1 MIDAIATLD
10 RYRYTLQ
17 GVYRRGHDPERY
29 CQELW
34 VWPIAHKHNLFPE
47 VWVEKNKPLA
57 CD

>member
-1 MIDAIATLD
+1 MIDATATLD

-17 GVYRRGHDPERY
+17 GVYRRGHDPQRY

-47 VWVEKNKPLA
+47 VWVEKINL
-57 CD
+57 

>member
-17 GVYRRGHDPERY
+17 GVLLQRY

-47 VWVEKNKPLA
+47 VWVEKINL
-57 CD
+57 